1 MKSKPHTKR
10 LIKLLYTVCE
20 CNSGGGGGSGSIP
33 KPFMRQKSVET
44 YLKKFPAGIR
54 FFVIFYLSVF
64 FSSPTSD
71 YYTTTSCT
79 GGAAAAAATTTTAAI
94 AAVTISSLGAYT
106 YNITILSGV
115 SIKRFSPGAKIPT
128 APFT

>member
-1 MKSKPHTKR
+1 
-10 LIKLLYTVCE
+10 V
-20 CNSGGGGGSGSIP
+20 CNSGGGGDGGSIP

-64 FSSPTSD
+64 FSYPTSD

-79 GGAAAAAATTTTAAI
+79 GGGAAAATTTTAA
-94 AAVTISSLGAYT
+94 AVTISSLGAHT

-115 SIKRFSPGAKIPT
+115 SIKRFGPGAKTPT
-128 APFT
+128 APFTYTWAG